1 MALNEQLEELTISTE
16 QSFIPTENDQGA
28 FEREIE
34 LCELF
39 EFKEG
44 NEKFEI
50 TFNVSNNRI
59 IVWVYYDNDD
69 DWDNDR
75 GKNILASLTKQ
86 LKLHLVGYKPDTIEV
101 AKCPGASWED
111 RKRTTYYHIPLD
123 LKEFDIIIFSHD
135 KNYLQYN
142 GNDYNL

>member
-1 MALNEQLEELTISTE
+1 MALNEQLEELTISIE
-16 QSFIPTENDQGA
+16 QSFIPTEKDQGA

-50 TFNVSNNRI
+50 TFNVSNNGI

-86 LKLHLVGYKPDTIEV
+86 LKLHLVGYKLDTIEV
-101 AKCPGASWED
+101 AKYPGASWED

-142 GNDYNL
+142 GNDYNF

>member
-1 MALNEQLEELTISTE
+1 MALNEQLEELTILTE

-34 LCELF
+34 LSELF

-50 TFNVSNNRI
+50 TFNVSNNGT

-101 AKCPGASWED
+101 AKYPGASWED
-111 RKRTTYYHIPLD
+111 RKKTTYYYIPLD

-142 GNDYNL
+142 GNDYNF

>member
-1 MALNEQLEELTISTE
+1 MALNEQLEGLTVLTE
-16 QSFIPTENDQGA
+16 QSFIPIESDQGA

-34 LCELF
+34 LCERF

-44 NEKFEI
+44 NEKVEI
-50 TFNVSNNRI
+50 TFNVSSNGI
-59 IVWVYYDNDD
+59 IVWVHYDNDN

-86 LKLHLVGYKPDTIEV
+86 FKLHLVGYKPDATEV
-101 AKCPGASWED
+101 AKYPGAPWED
-111 RKRTTYYHIPLD
+111 RKKTTYYHIPLD
-123 LKEFDIIIFSHD
+123 LEDFDINIFSHD

-142 GNDYNL
+142 GNNYNF